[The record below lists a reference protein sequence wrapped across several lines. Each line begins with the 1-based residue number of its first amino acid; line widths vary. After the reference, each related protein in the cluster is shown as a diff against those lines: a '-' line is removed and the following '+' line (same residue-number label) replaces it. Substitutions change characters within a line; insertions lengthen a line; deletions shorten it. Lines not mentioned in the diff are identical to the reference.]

1 MDFLSQLLQRIDDTG
16 TNFSETAFGVLGS
29 EVVPLLTIAFYLY
42 VGYYGLQIMMG
53 TASASFA
60 NIVGRVCR
68 MLVILL
74 LVSNWG
80 NFNTLFYE
88 WMTTVPEN
96 AGRAVLTVSG
106 TGVSE
111 PTSGLSDI
119 WHSANEV
126 AGAYSAQT
134 SIWAILPGVM
144 AAIIWI
150 AAGIFIAIALA
161 LLILSKL
168 AMWVLLGTAPIFIA
182 CFLFPVTRKY
192 GSGWLD
198 QVILYAIMPLF
209 VYTVAAFMIA
219 AATPELGK
227 MKAAMEANSLQMSDF
242 ASFILIVIA
251 GSFVLLNVQSIAAS
265 IAGGQAMNLAGATGG
280 LLKGTTRRGA
290 AAGTLAGKLGYRA
303 AATGVNANVNA
314 LDRMSSS
321 MPAARHMAQSIKQ
334 NSTPRIG

>member
-1 MDFLSQLLQRIDDTG
+1 MDFLSQLLQRIDNTG

-68 MLVILL
+68 MLLILL

-80 NFNTLFYE
+80 NFNVLFYD

-106 TGVSE
+106 TGVTE

-126 AGAYSAQT
+126 AGAYAAQT
-134 SIWAILPGVM
+134 SIWAVLPAFLA
-144 AAIIWI
+144 AAIYVG
-150 AAGIFIAIALA
+150 AGVFIAIALA
-161 LLILSKL
+161 LLILAKL
-168 AMWVLLGTAPIFIA
+168 AMWVLLGVAPIFIA
-182 CFLFPVTRKY
+182 CFLFPETRKY
-192 GSGWLD
+192 GAGWLD

-209 VYTVAAFMIA
+209 IYTVAAFMIA
-219 AATPELGK
+219 ATMPELVK
-227 MKAAMEANSLQMSDF
+227 MQAAAESSSLEMSDF

-251 GSFVLLNVQSIAAS
+251 GAFVLLNVQAIASS
-265 IAGGQAMNLAGATGG
+265 IAGGAAMNMAQATGG
-280 LLKGTTRRGA
+280 LFKGSVRAGA
-290 AAGTLAGKLGYRA
+290 IAGAFAGKQGFKA
-303 AATGVNANVNA
+303 VSAGVKANANA
-314 LDRMSSS
+314 LDRMSSQT
-321 MPAARHMAQSIKQ
+321 PAARHLAQSIKQ
-334 NSTPRIG
+334 NSTPRVG